1 MGSKLVFMDTK
12 LLNKELR
19 GFLNKMT
26 DTVDTIIFIVFIF
39 VSVSIMLSFPPTE
52 VTLLAFIFAQTYE
65 VFRRNIMALIPIDGY
80 DGAPRPNRKF
90 LFGKRHFEA
99 VLDTIW
105 EFSTM
110 QPTYHVL
117 LGNLCW
123 ELEEHFKSGAET
135 AVSISVS
142 SKNKQKFQAQVF
154 DEIQPEE
161 YDTIELARKG
171 GGKSINFKNG
181 LIKRCQ
187 LYFECDMIAFDKEWA
202 VIQAKMETD
211 PENLDN
217 RREEM
222 YFIQKLNKEKD
233 RMAAN
238 ADFIAH
244 LYKMSLLKDRI
255 VMGVIESLLILGRTN
270 ADTKEFIQYS
280 KLEADCRLVML
291 KRVVETA
298 GPYIDQRNKGGDRLQ
313 PFFEK
318 MQELAGDSTS
328 EIVSSNVRFML
339 QDAID
344 LRERHWV
351 KKKDGTPTKSS
362 KGRAQ
367 ATATVPKALLSSSA
381 SSSKKRSNKV
391 ATSKSK
397 SQIKLAAQKE
407 AAKTEVNA
415 DAQATADSI
424 TKLEKEIQRLQVEHD
439 QLGGKKNKSK
449 RKKIK
454 QLRENKK
461 DELIQAKK
469 QLKTDR
475 AKGPDAVVVLA
486 DANADVDVDAD
497 ADAGALGQEVVAA
510 LQRICAR
517 FTQGGSQDDLEYS
530 IEKMELQDEEFAFF
544 AVLLVENALQTEKKG
559 QVTQLQ
565 TVAKGLVALANNEKF
580 GLVDEHIKQ
589 ALISVEGGMAD
600 LVIDAPLAP
609 TFLKQFPDII
619 EAARAEAAA
628 ASAAAEKKEASLQ
641 ESAKSA
647 EVIRKQ
653 TQSLLAA
660 FLSGGSAAQLA
671 EGIVSKIEKTEDN
684 LASIVET
691 IVDEGMR
698 GDIANHAKIGAL
710 LVELVELKALDATA
724 MSSGVLLA
732 CDKLADY
739 PSPKARD
746 HMAKLLCDAF
756 RAKLVTRVPFAIKS
770 RIAKLA

>member
-1 MGSKLVFMDTK
+1 
-12 LLNKELR
+12 
-19 GFLNKMT
+19 
-26 DTVDTIIFIVFIF
+26 
-39 VSVSIMLSFPPTE
+39 
-52 VTLLAFIFAQTYE
+52 
-65 VFRRNIMALIPIDGY
+65 MALIPIDGY

-105 EFSTM
+105 EFATM

-123 ELEEHFKSGAET
+123 ELEEYFKNGADT

-142 SKNKQKFQAQVF
+142 SKNKQKFQTQVF

-187 LYFECDMIAFDKEWA
+187 IYFESDMLEFDKEWA
-202 VIQAKMETD
+202 VIQAKMEAD

-270 ADTKEFIQYS
+270 PETKEFGPYS

-298 GPYIDQRNKGGDRLQ
+298 GPYIDQRNKGGERLQ
-313 PFFEK
+313 PFFDK
-318 MQELAGDSTS
+318 MQELAGDSAS

-344 LRERHWV
+344 LRERSWV

-367 ATATVPKALLSSSA
+367 ASATVPKALLSSSV
-381 SSSKKRSNKV
+381 SSNKKKSNKV

-397 SQIKLAAQKE
+397 SQLKLAAQKE

-415 DAQATADSI
+415 DAQATADNI
-424 TKLEKEIQRLQVEHD
+424 AKLAKEIQRLQVEHD
-439 QLGGKKNKSK
+439 QLSGKKNKSK

-454 QLRENKK
+454 QLRESKK
-461 DELIQAKK
+461 DELSKARK
-469 QLKTDR
+469 QLKIDR
-475 AKGPDAVVVLA
+475 AKGPDTAPVA
-486 DANADVDVDAD
+486 DAKADVDPD
-497 ADAGALGQEVVAA
+497 ALGEDEVAA
-510 LQRICAR
+510 LRRICAR

-530 IEKMELQDEEFAFF
+530 IEKMELRDQDFASV
-544 AVLLVENALQTEKKG
+544 AVLFVENALQTEKMG
-559 QVTQLQ
+559 QVTKLQ
-565 TVAKGLVALANNEKF
+565 TVAKGLVALANSDKF

-589 ALISVEGGMAD
+589 ALVSVEKGMAD

-628 ASAAAEKKEASLQ
+628 ANAAAQKLEASLQ
-641 ESAKSA
+641 ESAKGA

-653 TQSLLAA
+653 AQSLLAA

-671 EGIVSKIEKTEDN
+671 EGIISKIEKTENN

-691 IVDEGMR
+691 LVDEGMR
-698 GDIANHAKIGAL
+698 GDVANHAKIGAA
-710 LVELVELKALDATA
+710 LVELVELKALDAA
-724 MSSGVLLA
+724 ALASGVLHA
-732 CDKLADY
+732 CDKLAEY

-746 HMAKLLCDAF
+746 HMAKLLCDGF
-756 RAKLVTRVPFAIKS
+756 RAKLITRVPFAIKT
-770 RIAKLA
+770 RIAKLV